1 MNFSRSLHALS
12 LLATL
17 AARPLVLAADTPAA
31 PVAPVPA
38 PAGEST
44 DTAIAAV
51 YPALTLIRV
60 VMEEGEDGRMKKMQG
75 SGSGAI
81 ISQDGYVLTNHH
93 VAGRGTRFV
102 CTLSTREEVDATLVG
117 TDALADLAIIKLDLA
132 TRRLKDQ
139 PLPVAKF
146 GDSDKLRVG
155 DVVLAM
161 GSPGGLSQSITRGI
175 VANRE
180 MIVPRHQIGMTLDGE
195 KVGEL
200 VKWIGHDAVIY
211 PGNSGGPLV
220 NLAGEIVGV
229 NEVGIASLG
238 GAIPSNLAQ
247 KVAQELIA
255 KGSITRS
262 WIGLEAQP
270 LLRGMEKEKGALVA
284 AVFNDSPAGAA
295 GIKAGDFIT
304 EYNGNALPDCRAAE
318 DLPIFN
324 AMVMGTAPGTKVT
337 VKGIRAGQP
346 QTWEVTTVKRDPNL
360 GKESE
365 MRGWSLT
372 VRDLTRVSALEHR
385 RTDTK
390 GVLVDSVK
398 TGGPAAEAKPPLRT
412 EDIITKANDKP
423 IGSIADMRAFTAEFT
438 KGLTAPK
445 PVLVS
450 FERGRE
456 KLVTVIKVGP
466 EPDPRKP
473 QVAEKPWLGA
483 VTQVITADLQ
493 EPLGVPGKKGMRITS
508 IVPSSPA
515 EKAGL
520 KEGDLLLKLDGR
532 VINASRPED
541 SEVLP
546 ELIRAYPVDASI
558 EFDAIRDGQA
568 VKLSV
573 KLERRPQDDNE
584 LPEYKDDRFE
594 FTARDL
600 SKSRRVSAGVA
611 DSVKGVS
618 IEKVESNGWAAL
630 GGLVTGDVL
639 MRIDDREIDSI
650 ATLKTLLTAF
660 RETKPRRITLFVQRG
675 TRTLFLEIEPR
686 W

>member
-1 MNFSRSLHALS
+1 
-12 LLATL
+12 
-17 AARPLVLAADTPAA
+17 
-31 PVAPVPA
+31 
-38 PAGEST
+38 
-44 DTAIAAV
+44 
-51 YPALTLIRV
+51 
-60 VMEEGEDGRMKKMQG
+60 
-75 SGSGAI
+75 
-81 ISQDGYVLTNHH
+81 
-93 VAGRGTRFV
+93 
-102 CTLSTREEVDATLVG
+102 
-117 TDALADLAIIKLDLA
+117 
-132 TRRLKDQ
+132 
-139 PLPVAKF
+139 
-146 GDSDKLRVG
+146 
-155 DVVLAM
+155 
-161 GSPGGLSQSITRGI
+161 
-175 VANRE
+175 
-180 MIVPRHQIGMTLDGE
+180 
-195 KVGEL
+195 
-200 VKWIGHDAVIY
+200 
-211 PGNSGGPLV
+211 
-220 NLAGEIVGV
+220 
-229 NEVGIASLG
+229 
-238 GAIPSNLAQ
+238 
-247 KVAQELIA
+247 
-255 KGSITRS
+255 
-262 WIGLEAQP
+262 
-270 LLRGMEKEKGALVA
+270 
-284 AVFNDSPAGAA
+284 
-295 GIKAGDFIT
+295 
-304 EYNGNALPDCRAAE
+304 
-318 DLPIFN
+318 
-324 AMVMGTAPGTKVT
+324 
-337 VKGIRAGQP
+337 
-346 QTWEVTTVKRDPNL
+346 
-360 GKESE
+360 
-365 MRGWSLT
+365 
-372 VRDLTRVSALEHR
+372 
-385 RTDTK
+385 
-390 GVLVDSVK
+390 
-398 TGGPAAEAKPPLRT
+398 
-412 EDIITKANDKP
+412 
-423 IGSIADMRAFTAEFT
+423 
-438 KGLTAPK
+438 
-445 PVLVS
+445 VS

-650 ATLKTLLTAF
+650 ATLKGLLTAF